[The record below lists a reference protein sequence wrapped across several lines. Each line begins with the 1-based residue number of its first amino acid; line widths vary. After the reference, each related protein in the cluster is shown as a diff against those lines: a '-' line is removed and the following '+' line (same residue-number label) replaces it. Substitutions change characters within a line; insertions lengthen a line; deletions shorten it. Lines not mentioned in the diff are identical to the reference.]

1 MRVVVTGATGLLGKA
16 LISQLIINGDSVAVL
31 TRNVQHAKNILPL
44 NVDVFHWNPS
54 KCMPPLKS
62 LEQSD
67 AVVHLAGESVQ
78 GRWTKTKKDRIL
90 QSRVLGTSNLVSALK
105 SMDLPPT
112 KLVSASA
119 VGYYGDRGDEQLTEY
134 SNRGHGFLSDVVD
147 RWESSLEPLTE
158 AGIQSTSLRLGM
170 ILSDRGGA
178 LKKLLLPWN
187 LGLGLKI
194 GDGSQW
200 WPRIHVDDAV
210 GIINHALKT
219 DPPTSAINAVAP
231 EEVTQTQFADTLAKV
246 LSRPRVFQIPK
257 FLLRAIIGEM
267 SCELIS
273 SRRAT
278 SSTSG
283 YQFLFPSLSQAL
295 TDLIQ
300 RGQRNQNG
308 LKVFQTEM
316 LVDVAIDKVF
326 EFFSDPANLEELTP
340 PWLNF
345 KIISPQPLS
354 VGLGAIID
362 YKLRVHRIPIRWQSE
377 ITEWDPPRFFV
388 DVQKKGPYRHW
399 EHTHEF
405 QPSGGATLVRDTVRY
420 NSPGGSIVD
429 KLFVRRDI
437 ERIFSYRQHK
447 LNLLLNDEPTSA

>member
-1 MRVVVTGATGLLGKA
+1 MYKR
-16 LISQLIINGDSVAVL
+16 Q
-31 TRNVQHAKNILPL
+31 
-44 NVDVFHWNPS
+44 
-54 KCMPPLKS
+54 
-62 LEQSD
+62 
-67 AVVHLAGESVQ
+67 
-78 GRWTKTKKDRIL
+78 
-90 QSRVLGTSNLVSALK
+90 
-105 SMDLPPT
+105 
-112 KLVSASA
+112 
-119 VGYYGDRGDEQLTEY
+119 EY

-200 WPRIHVDDAV
+200 WPWIHVDDAV